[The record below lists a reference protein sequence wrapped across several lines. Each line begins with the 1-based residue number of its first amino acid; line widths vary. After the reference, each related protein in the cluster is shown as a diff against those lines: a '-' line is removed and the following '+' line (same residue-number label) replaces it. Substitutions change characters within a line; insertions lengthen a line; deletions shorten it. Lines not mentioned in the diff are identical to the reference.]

1 MAISCKKD
9 KAVSAPVSINGFWT
23 GTGTETGTGTAPFS
37 VKILYKDNNIIISY
51 GLSSLDTS
59 IAGKYTDSIR
69 TTVVVSSSYSV
80 YYTGKLNS
88 TKDGMSGTYNYG
100 ASSPYHGTF
109 SINKN

>member
-1 MAISCKKD
+1 MKKL
-9 KAVSAPVSINGFWT
+9 I
-23 GTGTETGTGTAPFS
+23 
-37 VKILYKDNNIIISY
+37 Y
-51 GLSSLDTS
+51 S
-59 IAGKYTDSIR
+59 IAIR